1 MNYTKNCKIAKSVK
15 IVIEWIAR
23 KEAMRILTVSYEFPP
38 IGGGGSSV
46 VVGLAKEL
54 VNLGHE
60 VDLVTMSFKGL
71 ARRECVH
78 GINVYRV
85 PCIRLRADICRP
97 GEMVTY
103 LMMAFPML
111 YRLVHR
117 NHYDL
122 NHTHFIFPDA
132 LLSYWLKKMTG
143 LPYIVT
149 AHGSDVPGYNP
160 NRFMALHRI
169 LKPVWKHVV
178 GSASEIVSPSHALVE
193 LIEQQKSG
201 TPITVIPNGFSVDRF
216 QPARHSRYQ
225 VLIVS
230 RMFERK
236 GIQYFLRALD
246 GLPYPLKVDII
257 GDGNYLEPL
266 KELAGEIKTE
276 ATITFHGWLDNLS
289 PQFGQL
295 VENASIFVYPS
306 EAENFPIALLEAMA
320 AGLAII
326 TTSGTGCAEVVGETG
341 LLVPPRDPDAIRKAL
356 QRLVDHPELVE
367 QLGQAARQRVE
378 KEFGWPAVARRY
390 LAVYQRVM
398 EMSRL

>member
-1 MNYTKNCKIAKSVK
+1 
-15 IVIEWIAR
+15 
-23 KEAMRILTVSYEFPP
+23 
-38 IGGGGSSV
+38 
-46 VVGLAKEL
+46 
-54 VNLGHE
+54 
-60 VDLVTMSFKGL
+60 
-71 ARRECVH
+71 
-78 GINVYRV
+78 
-85 PCIRLRADICRP
+85 
-97 GEMVTY
+97 
-103 LMMAFPML
+103 
-111 YRLVHR
+111 
-117 NHYDL
+117 
-122 NHTHFIFPDA
+122 
-132 LLSYWLKKMTG
+132 
-143 LPYIVT
+143 
-149 AHGSDVPGYNP
+149 
-160 NRFMALHRI
+160 
-169 LKPVWKHVV
+169 
-178 GSASEIVSPSHALVE
+178 
-193 LIEQQKSG
+193 
-201 TPITVIPNGFSVDRF
+201 
-216 QPARHSRYQ
+216 